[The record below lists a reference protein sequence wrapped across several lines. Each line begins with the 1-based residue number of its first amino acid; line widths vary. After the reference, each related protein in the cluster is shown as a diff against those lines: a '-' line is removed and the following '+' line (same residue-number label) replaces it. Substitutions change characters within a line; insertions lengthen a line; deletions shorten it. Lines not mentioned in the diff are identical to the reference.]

1 MDAAPGPELSDMP
14 KNRWVPTVAAA
25 CLCAALN
32 LASGADPRF
41 TVIDKS
47 QGLPR
52 SSVLAMTQTRDGCL
66 WLGTGR
72 GLARYDGMQFTLFN
86 GNETPGL
93 SRQMVVKIFE
103 DSRTNL
109 WVGTESAGVFLARNG
124 QWTNLDIGRGTPS
137 GHLVAACEDSSG
149 GVWLST
155 GDGQLYRYLNGK
167 IESINA
173 RKCHALI
180 AEDSG
185 LIWIGLESA
194 SGVDTLFALG
204 PFTGTVTSGFPL
216 AYQLGVGKLDYLLAS
231 RQGGYWRLANNRI
244 EKWRRDQRERDY
256 GVYPW
261 NPAHGVSAACED
273 NQGNLIVGTYGDG
286 VYWFDAQGKVTHL
299 SSELGTSFVFC
310 LVMDHQG
317 CLWVG
322 TDANG
327 LKSVRPQVFELL
339 DKAHHLAIN
348 SVCEDGDGG
357 LWFAINNGGV
367 DSWNNGQL
375 REFRE
380 AEGLRDLYVR
390 SVFADSRH
398 RLWAG
403 TKNLGLFELQNGQF
417 HPAPVSGL
425 PNANV
430 AALFEDRH
438 GTLWVGTATG
448 LARQTDGAWKVM
460 TRSDGLSANSVQAL
474 AEDAEG
480 SLWAG
485 TTAGL
490 DRLQDGRMA
499 SFGRANGL
507 PSDNITAL
515 RADSDGVLWIGTDG
529 GLARLQDGKFTSFGQ
544 KSGLPAE
551 VVDYL
556 VDDDQG
562 YLWVAVT
569 SGLFRAQKK
578 EINAFAADQL
588 KTITWREYGEKDGFP
603 TTEYGSGS
611 QPAAWRSPRGR
622 LWFPTTRGL
631 VSVEPAQ
638 LVRNTNQPPV
648 VIESV
653 RIQDQWQS
661 VGTFRGG
668 FTGAITVP
676 PGKQRLEIH
685 YTSLNLA
692 DADRARFRY
701 VMDGFADDWRLAGA
715 ERVAYYDKLPPGH
728 YRFRVQACNED
739 EVWNEKGC
747 TLAVDVLPPFWE
759 TWWFLTSSAAAL
771 LGLIVGSVHYAS
783 TQRLQRQLAVL
794 RQQEAL
800 ELERARIARDLHD
813 QLGANLTQVAL
824 LGEMAE
830 ADREVPDEVAF
841 HARQICQTARET
853 TRALDEIVW
862 TVNPSNDTLDGLMN
876 YICKYAQ
883 EYFEV
888 AGLRYRLNAPAQ
900 LPDAVISPEFR
911 HNVFLVAKE
920 AVNNVVKHAQAASVW
935 LRLRL
940 EPGRFIL
947 ELEDD
952 GRGLDPK
959 AREKGRNGLRNM
971 AKRMADIGGQ
981 FEIGP
986 AKGRGTLVRLSA
998 PLAKGKG

>member
-1 MDAAPGPELSDMP
+1 MP
-14 KNRWVPTVAAA
+14 KNRWVSTAAAA
-25 CLCAALN
+25 CLCAAVH
-32 LASGADPRF
+32 LARGADARF

-52 SSVLAMTQTRDGCL
+52 SSVLAMTQTRDGYL

-72 GLARYDGMQFTLFN
+72 GLARYDGMQFTVFN
-86 GNETPGL
+86 GNNTPGL
-93 SRQMVVKIFE
+93 SGQMFVKIFE
-103 DSRTNL
+103 DSHTNL
-109 WVGTESAGVFLARNG
+109 WLGTESAGVLLAKDG
-124 QWTNLDIGRGTPS
+124 QLTNLNIGRGSPS
-137 GHLVAACEDSSG
+137 GHLVAACEDPSG
-149 GVWLST
+149 AVWLST
-155 GDGQLYRYLNGK
+155 ADGQLYRYLNGK
-167 IESINA
+167 VELIPA
-173 RKCHALI
+173 RQCHALM

-185 LIWIGLESA
+185 LIWIALGGPG
-194 SGVDTLFALG
+194 GVDTLFALG
-204 PFTGTVTSGFPL
+204 PFTGAVMAGFPL
-216 AYQLGVGKLDYLLAS
+216 AYQVPAGKVDYLLAS

-244 EKWRRDQRERDY
+244 EKWRRDHRERDY
-256 GVYPW
+256 GAYPW
-261 NPAHGVSAACED
+261 NPAQGVLAACED

-286 VYWFDAQGKVTHL
+286 VFWFDAQGNATRLASK
-299 SSELGTSFVFC
+299 LGTTFIFS
-310 LVMDHQG
+310 LVMDRQG

-339 DKAHHLAIN
+339 EKSHNLSIN
-348 SVCEDGDGG
+348 SVCEDGSGG

-367 DSWNNGQL
+367 DFWKNGQL
-375 REFRE
+375 KEFRG
-380 AEGLRDLYVR
+380 AEGLSDLYVR
-390 SVFADSRH
+390 SVFADSGQRI
-398 RLWAG
+398 WAG
-403 TKNLGLFELQNGQF
+403 TKDGGLFELQNGRF
-417 HPAPVSGL
+417 HHVPL
-425 PNANV
+425 PRIPDANV
-430 AALFEDRH
+430 STIYEDRH
-438 GTLWVGTATG
+438 GTLWAGTAGG
-448 LARQTDGAWKVM
+448 LARQADGAWKVI
-460 TRSDGLSANSVQAL
+460 TRSEGLSANSVQAL

-480 SLWAG
+480 SFWVG
-485 TTAGL
+485 TSAGL
-490 DRLQDGRMA
+490 DRLQGGQVA
-499 SFGRANGL
+499 AFGKTNGL

-515 RADSDGVLWIGTDG
+515 CANPDGVLWIGTDG
-529 GLARLQDGKFTSFGQ
+529 GLARCAGGKFTSFGPN
-544 KSGLPAE
+544 SGLPVE

-556 VDDDQG
+556 IDDAQG

-578 EINAFAADQL
+578 ELNAFATGQAT
-588 KTITWREYGEKDGFP
+588 TITWREYGERDGFP

-611 QPAAWRSPRGR
+611 QPAAWRSSQGR
-622 LWFPTTRGL
+622 LWFPTIRGL
-631 VSVEPAQ
+631 VSLDPAQ
-638 LVRNTNQPPV
+638 LVRDTNQPPV
-648 VIESV
+648 VIEV
-653 RIQDQWQS
+653 VKIQDQWQGA
-661 VGTFRGG
+661 GTLRGG
-668 FTGAITVP
+668 FPQAITVP

-701 VMDGFADDWRLAGA
+701 LMEGFADDWRLAGG
-715 ERVAYYDKLPPGH
+715 ERVAYYDKLPPGN

-747 TLAVDVLPPFWE
+747 TLAVNVQPPFWK
-759 TWWFLTSSAAAL
+759 TWWFLTLSAGAL

-783 TQRLQRQLAVL
+783 TQRLQRQLATL

-800 ELERARIARDLHD
+800 EAERARIARDLHD

-830 ADREVPDEVAF
+830 TDRELPGEVAA

-853 TRALDEIVW
+853 TNALDEIVW

-883 EYFEV
+883 EYFAL
-888 AGLRYRLNAPAQ
+888 AGLRYRLDAPAQ
-900 LPDAVISPEFR
+900 LPGAPISPEFR

-920 AVNNVVKHAQAASVW
+920 AVNNVVKHSQAASVW

-940 EPGRFIL
+940 EPGRFVL

-952 GRGLDPK
+952 GRGLDAK

-971 AKRMADIGGQ
+971 GKRMADIGGE

-986 AKGRGTLVRLSA
+986 AKERGTIVRLSA
-998 PLAKGKG
+998 PLSKGNGELRERKS